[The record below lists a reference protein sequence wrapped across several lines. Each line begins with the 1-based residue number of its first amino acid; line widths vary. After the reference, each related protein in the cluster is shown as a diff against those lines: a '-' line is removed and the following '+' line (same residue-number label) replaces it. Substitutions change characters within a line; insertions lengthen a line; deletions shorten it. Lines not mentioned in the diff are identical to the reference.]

1 MFLEEPP
8 LTPEVRSMFAQD
20 INEHGY
26 VANSTR
32 SWAWRPDVFEAFKQ
46 ARVITGETM
55 DLSPREFAVLISAT
69 VARNNDAY
77 CALAWGSALAEEAGE
92 GTAVEVLTGVG
103 SGGMSAREASLAAWA
118 SRVTADATSTTADD
132 VELLRD
138 VGSQIGPSSR
148 SRRSSPSGSRTRP
161 YARRSEL
168 ARTSNSHPLPRLEFV
183 EPSPSVGLSP
193 MRPLDPGSS
202 ERDRAHAPDGVPA
215 RDAHVP
221 S

>member
-1 MFLEEPP
+1 MMVAMFLEEPP
-8 LTPEVRSMFAQD
+8 LTPEVRSMFAQE

-32 SWAWRPDVFEAFKQ
+32 LWAWRPDVFEAFKQ

-55 DLSPREFAVLISAT
+55 DLSPRAFAVLISAT

-118 SRVTADATSTTADD
+118 RRVTADATSTTADD
-132 VELLRD
+132 VGLLRD
-138 VGSQIGPSSR
+138 VGFSDRAIFEITAIIAFRIAYSTIRTALGARADQQLASSSPAGVRRAVTFGRPVADAPSR
-148 SRRSSPSGSRTRP
+148 SLI
-161 YARRSEL
+161 E
-168 ARTSNSHPLPRLEFV
+168 
-183 EPSPSVGLSP
+183 
-193 MRPLDPGSS
+193 
-202 ERDRAHAPDGVPA
+202 
-215 RDAHVP
+215 
-221 S
+221 